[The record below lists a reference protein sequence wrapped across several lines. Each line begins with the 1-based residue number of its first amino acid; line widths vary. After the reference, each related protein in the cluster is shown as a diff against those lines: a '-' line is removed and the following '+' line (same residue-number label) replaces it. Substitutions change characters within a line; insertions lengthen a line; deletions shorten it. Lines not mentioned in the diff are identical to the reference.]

1 MSKPLKPI
9 PKFTSE
15 SEERAF
21 WESRKNDS
29 ADYVDWTKAKLAT
42 FAKGTPTNSRYTN
55 SSSKSKHS
63 R

>member
-9 PKFTSE
+9 PKFSSE

-29 ADYVDWTKAKLAT
+29 TEYVDWTKAKLAT
-42 FAKGTPTNSRYTN
+42 FAKLRPSTETV
-55 SSSKSKHS
+55 
-63 R
+63 